1 MNTKQA
7 IYLDRKIWSLPA
19 LLSALFVLV
28 AQNSFAQ
35 KITSLEGKWQLQD
48 QSATVNI
55 APCINSSNL
64 CATVIDEVVPY
75 GEKSNLGLIMLQDI
89 VRDPRNN
96 GWRGKFVDGKTTL
109 NATVTEKGTDT
120 VDFKFCVLVILCD
133 VQTYNR
139 VN

>member
-1 MNTKQA
+1 MNTQRA
-7 IYLDRKIWSLPA
+7 IYLNRKTWNLLA

-28 AQNSFAQ
+28 AQNAFAQ
-35 KITSLEGKWQLQD
+35 TVTSLEGKWRLQD

-64 CATVIDEVVPY
+64 CATVIEEVVPP
-75 GEKSNLGLIMLQDI
+75 GEKSNLGLIMLRDI
-89 VRDPRNN
+89 TKDPRNN

-109 NATVTEKGTDT
+109 DATITEKGTDT
-120 VDFKFCVLVILCD
+120 VDFKFCVLLILCD
-133 VQTYNR
+133 VQTYSR